1 MSTIWRALYSD
12 ERGFVLTAE
21 LIIISTVLVLGL
33 ITAFACVQ
41 ASVVAELKDVGG
53 AIGSLN
59 QSYAYGGMK
68 GCQSWCGLRSRT
80 YGSSFLDA
88 ADSSEELR
96 ADFGVYVESYSQAV
110 VTAPA
115 VVNACESAA
124 VVNGAVVQGMV
135 VEGAVVEGSAT
146 TSSCVT
152 NPWAPGVPSPG
163 ATLNSAPC
171 GAAPCGTPVPMNGA
185 PPVLPCPGPVLQ
197 APPLNCPAG
206 PAVPLMP
213 PNCEGPQPM
222 VW

>member
-1 MSTIWRALYSD
+1 MFPVWRALYSD

-59 QSYAYGGMK
+59 QSYVYGGMK

-80 YGSSFLDA
+80 YGSSFLDT

-96 ADFGVYVESYSQAV
+96 ADFGVYVETYGQAV
-110 VTAPA
+110 VAAPA
-115 VVNACESAA
+115 VVNPCESAVVVQGAVVDGA
-124 VVNGAVVQGMV
+124 VVNGAVVSGT
-135 VEGAVVEGSAT
+135 GTAI
-146 TSSCVT
+146 SSCVT
-152 NPWAPGVPSPG
+152 NAWAPGVPSPAAAAG
-163 ATLNSAPC
+163 GAPC
-171 GAAPCGTPVPMNGA
+171 GMPLPANAVPGA
-185 PPVLPCPGPVLQ
+185 PACGNPGVVVPPGACPPGPLF
-197 APPLNCPAG
+197 PLT
-206 PAVPLMP
+206 P
-213 PNCEGPQPM
+213 PNCEGPQPV